1 MKLILITCFSSI
13 ALSLA
18 ALGQTPSPT
27 ATASPS
33 ATASP
38 TPTVALATAAAAP
51 AVSVSPAADAGD
63 ELETAI
69 KNKVHRHLGVTVGGH
84 AHKTINFD
92 GDDNVGAAW
101 MAVPIVGVI
110 FTTLFGAPVMIVAI
124 IMFFSYLKSRSLHR
138 TVKAMVDAGQVVPA
152 ELFSGP
158 TRTVKAHSDL
168 RRAVIWITTGIGM
181 MIFFGAV
188 SSWDSS
194 GPWVIGFIPF
204 VIGAAYLL
212 LGKLEASKHVP
223 PTVS

>member
-1 MKLILITCFSSI
+1 MKLILLACFSSI

-18 ALGQTPSPT
+18 ALGQTPTPSPT
-27 ATASPS
+27 ATASPTATIAS
-33 ATASP
+33 AIVS
-38 TPTVALATAAAAP
+38 AAP
-51 AVSVSPAADAGD
+51 AVSVSPAADGED
-63 ELETAI
+63 ELETSI
-69 KNKVHRHLGVTVGGH
+69 KKKVHRHLGVTVGGH

-92 GDDNVGAAW
+92 GDNDGDAAW

-110 FTTLFGAPVMIVAI
+110 FTTLFGAPVMIVAV

-168 RRAVIWITTGIGM
+168 RRAVIWITTGVGL

-188 SSWDSS
+188 SGWDGG
-194 GPWVIGFIPF
+194 GPWVIGLIPF
-204 VIGAAYLL
+204 LIGAAYLL